1 MSDLTELI
9 IQNDKPINVKELNS
23 FLTQLEGI
31 YFFLKT
37 HPEILEKIDITFF
50 SHGELNDNRLE
61 HQITEAFVHSK
72 FSDRNL
78 NNHFLLR
85 RPKSDL
91 EIVYLS
97 KKSPLVIIFGTV
109 AVALTAAIILSGGK
123 ADVEFKGAKIKFKVS
138 ALADGLM
145 KLEEFKQRVRFNR
158 QERKI
163 LPEVKV
169 QEMISATKRDLRS
182 EIQLLKKAR
191 EVEDLNPETIE
202 KLTKEIDKKEDEL
215 DNLNQQKT

>member
-1 MSDLTELI
+1 MENFTELI
-9 IQNDKPINVKELNS
+9 IQNDESINVKELNS
-23 FLTQLEGI
+23 FLTQLEGL
-31 YFFLKT
+31 YFFFKR
-37 HPEILEKIDITFF
+37 HPEILKKINISKYPLEEINF
-50 SHGELNDNRLE
+50 ERLE
-61 HQITEAFVHSK
+61 NEIQDAFINSK
-72 FSDRNL
+72 YSSKDL
-78 NNHFLLR
+78 IHHFHLR

-91 EIVYLS
+91 DIVYLS
-97 KKSPLVIIFGTV
+97 KKSPLLIIFGTV

-123 ADVEFKGAKIKFKVS
+123 VDMKVKGVKIKFKVP

-145 KLEEFKQRVRFNR
+145 KLEEFKQSVRINR
-158 QERKI
+158 QERKN

-182 EIQLLKKAR
+182 EIQLLEKAR
-191 EVEDLNPETIE
+191 KVEDLNPETIQ